1 MAQVQVFCQVHLS
14 FTQMVFLA
22 GAHTNGHLC
31 VLRDPAPPATL
42 DRRWF
47 ALQLEM
53 GKSVRAA
60 LCLGVHGPHRRARR
74 ARYGLSHLEVP
85 LTISIFHK
93 WP

>member
-1 MAQVQVFCQVHLS
+1 MA
-14 FTQMVFLA
+14 
-22 GAHTNGHLC
+22 NLC
-31 VLRDPAPPATL
+31 VLRDPAPLATL

>member
-1 MAQVQVFCQVHLS
+1 MTEGLTLVAAQPFRSHLRFTQMAQVQVFCQVHLS

-53 GKSVRAA
+53 GKSVRDW
-60 LCLGVHGPHRRARR
+60 
-74 ARYGLSHLEVP
+74 
-85 LTISIFHK
+85 I
-93 WP
+93 